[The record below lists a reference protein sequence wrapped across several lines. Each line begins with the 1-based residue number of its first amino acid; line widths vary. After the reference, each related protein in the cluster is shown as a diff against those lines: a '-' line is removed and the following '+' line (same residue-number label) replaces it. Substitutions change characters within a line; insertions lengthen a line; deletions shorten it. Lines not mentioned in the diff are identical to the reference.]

1 MSLQWCLTGNSAMG
15 KGTVARI
22 VARLYKA
29 MGIVDKGQV
38 FDFKVERMIG
48 LMEDEAQ
55 RSIGEALVK
64 SSGGILLFDE
74 DSPKLNEAVGFRERV
89 RALLMNQMAEH
100 PGSYIIIYA
109 EPRNRVSGINGD
121 AEHMSDLVNV
131 LVFEDYTKEE
141 LMIILKRRLEKERMK
156 MTATARQYMTVFI
169 GSLVATEERSHAS
182 SRLMRIVADLIVR
195 NCLQRM
201 AKSNRTS
208 TVKEVISVQK
218 QDVAMFTEAFVAGV
232 MNERKR
238 IGFI

>member
-1 MSLQWCLTGNSAMG
+1 MYKITNISRNLTIFGLFPG
-15 KGTVARI
+15 KSKTIENIDLNTRKLIHNKLLLAKEIKNNKKLTKKQNNDNITIENI
-22 VARLYKA
+22 VK
-29 MGIVDKGQV
+29 
-38 FDFKVERMIG
+38 E
-48 LMEDEAQ
+48 
-55 RSIGEALVK
+55 
-64 SSGGILLFDE
+64 
-74 DSPKLNEAVGFRERV
+74 
-89 RALLMNQMAEH
+89 
-100 PGSYIIIYA
+100 
-109 EPRNRVSGINGD
+109 
-121 AEHMSDLVNV
+121 
-131 LVFEDYTKEE
+131 EDYTKEE
-141 LMIILKRRLEKERMK
+141 LMMILKRRLEKERMK